1 MGYRI
6 LADLAMTAHF
16 LFLVYVVVG
25 GFLAWKWPKSWFAH
39 ATVAVYGL
47 VITLYGFTCPLTP
60 LENDFRRRAGEE
72 GLEPTGF
79 IDTYIEGIVYPE
91 RYTAA
96 IQSAAAAIVLVSWIG
111 LLVKLRRRRQAAA
124 TSSRR
129 AGTSAL

>member
-6 LADLAMTAHF
+6 LADVAMTAHF
-16 LFLVYVVVG
+16 LFLVYLVVG
-25 GFLAWKWPKSWFAH
+25 GFVAWRWPKTWFAH
-39 ATVAVYGL
+39 AAVAVYGL

-60 LENDFRRRAGEE
+60 LEHDFRRRAGEE

-91 RYTAA
+91 RYAATAQWA
-96 IQSAAAAIVLVSWIG
+96 VAAVVVISWAG
-111 LLVKLRRRRQAAA
+111 MLVKLRRRRQAAA

-129 AGTSAL
+129 AGTSSR